1 MQKRCGPLRT
11 KCWDRNRKQRRRLRY
26 PTSKTR
32 RSDSTSRL
40 QRRGRRQECRVR
52 RRWDCPSTD
61 CHEGL
66 GQPWQDPLTT
76 PAVDGVP
83 LAHWLGPPPPATV
96 VITSE

>member
-1 MQKRCGPLRT
+1 MSRT
-11 KCWDRNRKQRRRLRY
+11 PSLG
-26 PTSKTR
+26 
-32 RSDSTSRL
+32 L
-40 QRRGRRQECRVR
+40 
-52 RRWDCPSTD
+52 PSTD

-96 VITSE
+96 VITSEPMLGSLHKLVEP